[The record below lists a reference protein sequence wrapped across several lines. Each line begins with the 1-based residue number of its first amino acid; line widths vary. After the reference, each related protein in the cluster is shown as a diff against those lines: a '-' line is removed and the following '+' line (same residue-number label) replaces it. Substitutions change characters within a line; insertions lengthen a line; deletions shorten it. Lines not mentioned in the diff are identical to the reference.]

1 MSAQAATNASAE
13 ASADAAALLQFRA
26 LLLLRAPA
34 EVLDARVR
42 GHHRVSDTLRRLR
55 ASPLARDPTYME
67 TAAAAQGALAC
78 WHALWARDPRL
89 NRVLG
94 KKSLFKEMEEA
105 VVAVAHV
112 LRVLSAR
119 PCAPP
124 HVVLDCCAGKGIASM
139 LLATLLRADADRAR
153 PRAPRCRLVAVDLSS
168 GGSAVRLDHLDAV
181 AERPGRVIS
190 GCHFSVQLNHF
201 IPAGFLSYSVPVF
214 LN

>member
-78 WHALWARDPRL
+78 WHALWARDRL
-89 NRVLG
+89 DKRRG
-94 KKSLFKEMEEA
+94 TTSTPS
-105 VVAVAHV
+105 AHGA
-112 LRVLSAR
+112 RGGTGTPYTTACGSAR
-119 PCAPP
+119 PT
-124 HVVLDCCAGKGIASM
+124 VDV
-139 LLATLLRADADRAR
+139 AR
-153 PRAPRCRLVAVDLSS
+153 PLHP
-168 GGSAVRLDHLDAV
+168 GGCGTTRRRRRTST
-181 AERPGRVIS
+181 PTCSTGPS
-190 GCHFSVQLNHF
+190 
-201 IPAGFLSYSVPVF
+201 
-214 LN
+214 